1 MIVKNISAKVTPE
14 IEVQAQ
20 QYLKDL
26 KALFPFLT
34 DLPPTERRRM
44 AKLSRRYVD
53 FVDRSLFHARANP
66 QYVPPYLD
74 IQEFTSDVE
83 LKDSLHRIY
92 AEANALACKLRD
104 TILVVESEAYAS
116 ARIFYKSV
124 QTAAK
129 EGTEGAQ
136 QIAQDLAY
144 NYKKKRA
151 VKTDSKDK
159 NPEPVKSS

>member
-1 MIVKNISAKVTPE
+1 MLVKNISAKITPE
-14 IEVQAQ
+14 IEEQAQ
-20 QYLKDL
+20 QHLKDL

-74 IQEFTSDVE
+74 SQEFTSDVE
-83 LKDSLHRIY
+83 LKNSLHRIY
-92 AEANALACKLRD
+92 AEVNALASKLRD

-136 QIAQDLAY
+136 QVAQDLAY
-144 NYKKKRA
+144 NYKKKRSA
-151 VKTDSKDK
+151 KTDTEDK
-159 NPEPVKSS
+159 KPEPEKSS